1 MVNIKNEGKWRY
13 IVIKKECKQCG
24 EEFTLTDSEINFYN
38 EKGLNL
44 PKRCN
49 ECRKK
54 NKNIDINN
62 NEKDNIK
69 EPNIKN
75 ISTNNKGKTFRNI
88 IIVGLV
94 LLLSLIGKVFNV
106 DFDFS
111 NIGNVLESQQ
121 TGTVLEFRND
131 NLWEEHFIKHG
142 SEFGYST
149 KEEYLE
155 GANEVVASAYSKHKK
170 EAEDG
175 DDIYYDAE
183 NNEIVFVSEDGYIRT
198 YFKPSDG
205 INYYNRQ

>member
-1 MVNIKNEGKWRY
+1 MGKR
-13 IVIKKECKQCG
+13 KCKQCG
-24 EEFTLTDSEINFYN
+24 EEFTLTDSEIKFYN
-38 EKGLNL
+38 DKGLNL
-44 PKRCN
+44 PKRCS

-54 NKNIDINN
+54 NKNINN
-62 NEKDNIK
+62 NEKETNIQRI
-69 EPNIKN
+69 NSKN
-75 ISTNNKGKTFRNI
+75 KSKKFRNI
-88 IIVGLV
+88 IIVAVV
-94 LLLSLIGKVFNV
+94 LLLSFIGKVFNI
-106 DFDFS
+106 DLDAL
-111 NIGNVLESQQ
+111 NIGSILQSQQ

-149 KEEYLE
+149 KEEYLQ

-183 NNEIVFVSEDGYIRT
+183 NNEIVFVSKDGYIRT

-205 INYYNRQ
+205 IEYYNRQ